1 MYNKCYNAKFQV
13 QDDEQQLNGK
23 RVPIHL
29 AGSYSFLFLWFYKC
43 AVEVHCRAFDQLME
57 TMPLS
62 SALWHRG
69 LPAAKSGITAGDR
82 AP

>member
-29 AGSYSFLFLWFYKC
+29 AGSYSFLFP
-43 AVEVHCRAFDQLME
+43 VVSEVC
-57 TMPLS
+57 S
-62 SALWHRG
+62 GGALPC
-69 LPAAKSGITAGDR
+69 L
-82 AP
+82 